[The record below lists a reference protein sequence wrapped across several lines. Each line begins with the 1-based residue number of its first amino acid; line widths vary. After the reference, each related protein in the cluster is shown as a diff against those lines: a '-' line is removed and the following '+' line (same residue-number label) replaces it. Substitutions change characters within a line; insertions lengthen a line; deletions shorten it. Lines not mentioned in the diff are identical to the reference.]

1 MNKKRTKAIRNFLA
15 LLVLLTTG
23 GTQQVWADET
33 QDLSDINSNLTI
45 DAPNGSGCTAVA
57 TGCVDDPN
65 GHCEL
70 LKVVLKVTPKPGYY
84 TNLDLITATN
94 GAETP
99 ADFDKYVGD
108 DVKTVDPA
116 DLSKDYSA
124 EREIVIYW
132 KGVYVEGTS
141 PVDPTPYDI
150 KITVKFKRIL
160 GLELRNGLGE
170 SRAKVTF
177 FDGGTTDPTATF
189 NPTDATYGD
198 ANAITEIDNADGKDR
213 YIIAHIVPARDYW
226 TDKSIL
232 YAIESADGSSALTRG
247 TAPDIESGQKLKLLK
262 ADEYNA
268 ASSEDAPDMRPCQN
282 GAGWYYYILP
292 GSHQFSFADEGY
304 KFSSIDG
311 FAPEKFELHN
321 SERTTMTGNVLTV
334 TDGTTNGWK
343 AVLTYDKLNFT
354 FDCNTHCPQVTKLSI
369 SNQGTTW
376 FDFDGSTSEGRAAI
390 DKLVKCGP
398 DPIPASIWPTHYVQT
413 RDSQGYPNGWFVGT
427 EGVAIYS
434 IDVPFTPL
442 NPSDAVNLPGSE
454 DNPWLIR
461 NADELNM
468 LSKCYTIGAWYSNE
482 QYFKQTADIDMS
494 EVNDFLPIG
503 VSNPGVSFRGHYD
516 GNGKTISGIKVT
528 YSTESDPLDP
538 TPAYVGLFGL
548 VEGDSDYPSSVKNV
562 TLVNS
567 SFSATA
573 GSCAVAVGGIAG
585 SIQGS
590 NPTDATISNCKV
602 LVNGENAASAI
613 SGLSTNCATGAIVGN
628 FLLGT
633 LSQNYYGYGVTVS
646 NSSGTASGY
655 TKRGTWKRTVP
666 LEGGTAT
673 YAWDDFTPNDGAML
687 WVKKA
692 SIGTIT
698 KPTDSKA
705 VVTFNE
711 KTVGDNCYAV
721 DGDNIYYA
729 VGQKVTLLDTPDTR
743 TSGIFTFQDELTALT
758 MSDGTTNTYIKE
770 TFAFT
775 MLESDVTVSATFKQ
789 SDWFTIKTNWK
800 EWMSFFQNLG
810 DYIVSGIVSGASGTG
825 GNPLELLTISGIDF
839 GTGVAT
845 LKDLGGISFK
855 GVPMLFYCKGGLPEW
870 LRFDPKAGVT
880 APEYDPQFKGGVS
893 DLSAFADLSVYVL
906 FGSELVKVDLS
917 GSKLFDIYKAFV
929 VANSSVA
936 SSRLFFVHG
945 GTTAIDLIPVLSEGE
960 GVWYDL
966 QGRKLNGKPSK
977 KGLYIMD
984 GKKVIIK

>member
-23 GTQQVWADET
+23 GTQQVWADEA

-45 DAPNGSGCTAVA
+45 DAPDGSGCTAVA

-94 GAETP
+94 GETTP
-99 ADFDKYVGD
+99 TVYGKYVGD
-108 DVKTVDPA
+108 DIKTVDP
-116 DLSKDYSA
+116 SEPTKNYSA

-132 KGVYVEGTS
+132 DNYANPNT
-141 PVDPTPYDI
+141 I

-213 YIIAHIVPARDYW
+213 YIIAHIVPALNYW

-247 TAPDIESGQKLKLLK
+247 TSPDIESGQKLKLLK

-311 FAPEKFELHN
+311 FAPEKFELNN

-442 NPSDAVNLPGSE
+442 NPSDAVNLPGSK
-454 DNPWLIR
+454 DNPWLIK
-461 NADELNM
+461 NAADLNM
-468 LSKCYTIGAWYSNE
+468 LSKCLTIGAWNTE
-482 QYFKQTADIDMS
+482 KQYLRQTDDIDMS
-494 EVNDFLPIG
+494 EVYDFLPIG

-528 YSTESDPLDP
+528 YSTEPDNSLDP
-538 TPAYVGLFGL
+538 MPAYVGLFGL
-548 VEGDSDYPSSVKNV
+548 VEGTSDDPASVENV
-562 TLVNS
+562 TLENS
-567 SFSATA
+567 SFVATD

-585 SIQGS
+585 IAGSIQGS
-590 NPTDATISNCKV
+590 TPGNATISNCKF
-602 LVNGENAASAI
+602 LVNGEGATSAI
-613 SGLSTNCATGAIVGN
+613 SGLSTGCATGAIVGN
-628 FLLGT
+628 FLVGT

-646 NSSGTASGY
+646 NGSGTASGY
-655 TKRGTWKRTVP
+655 TKRGLWMGTVP

-673 YAWDDFTPNDGAML
+673 YAWDDITDNDGAML
-687 WVKKA
+687 YVKKA
-692 SIGTIT
+692 SIVNGTST
-698 KPTDSKA
+698 NGSA
-705 VVTFNE
+705 VTFNE
-711 KTVGDNCYAV
+711 VTKGTDRYDK
-721 DGDNIYYA
+721 DGDDFYYA
-729 VGQKVTLLDTPDTR
+729 VGQPVTLSVTLKNR
-743 TSGIFTFQDELTALT
+743 TEATDIRTFYDELTALT
-758 MSDGTTNTYIKE
+758 LNDGTTDTDIKD
-770 TFAFT
+770 ALGFT
-775 MLESDVTVSATFKQ
+775 MPEADATVTATIAESK
-789 SDWFTIKTNWK
+789 WFTIPSNQK
-800 EWMSFFQNLG
+800 EWMSFYHKWEPTAAMNYAVTDG
-810 DYIVSGIVSGASGTG
+810 SGTG
-825 GNPLELLTISGIDF
+825 KTIEAKTITAVNLIKGEVTIADLD
-839 GTGVAT
+839 GV
-845 LKDLGGISFK
+845 SFN
-855 GVPMLFYCKGGLPEW
+855 GVPTLFHCEGGLPVL
-870 LRFDPKAGVT
+870 LRFDPVADKTALTNVLKEFKGVT
-880 APEYDPQFKGGVS
+880 EPTDMSGFNNLLYVMNGLGDFY
-893 DLSAFADLSVYVL
+893 FAEDKSEKLPAHRCYVDM
-906 FGSELVKVDLS
+906 GS
-917 GSKLFDIYKAFV
+917 
-929 VANSSVA
+929 
-936 SSRLFFVHG
+936 
-945 GTTAIDLIPVLSEGE
+945 TAIVAPARLQIVDGEETGINDNKRELITNNN
-960 GVWYDL
+960 WYSLD
-966 QGRKLNGKPSK
+966 GRKLAGKPTR
-977 KGLYIMD
+977 KGLYINN
-984 GKKVIIK
+984 GVKVVNK